1 MLMDQPDRAHMV
13 EIELKAR
20 IADRKAV
27 EAQLASFMR
36 FAGDID
42 KRDEYW
48 EVSGWNPL
56 APAAFRFRVRA
67 EPARTT
73 ITFKEKTFDGD
84 IEINRESEFSVDNEA
99 VFRKFMEKL
108 EARFVYTKRKIG
120 TRWESA
126 EGLVAEVVEVEPVG
140 LFLEVECV
148 CEQLDSEALDEAKCR
163 LYEVIDRCGIPRAN
177 LEPRPYSQMLGY

>member
-1 MLMDQPDRAHMV
+1 MDQPDRTHMV

-20 IADRKAV
+20 IADRKAI
-27 EAQLASFMR
+27 EMQLTNFMR

-48 EVSGWNPL
+48 EVSSWNPL
-56 APAAFRFRVRA
+56 SPGSFRFRVRA

-73 ITFKEKTFDGD
+73 VTFKEKTFDGNV
-84 IEINRESEFSVDNEA
+84 EINRESEFSIDNEA

-108 EARFVYTKRKIG
+108 GARFIYAKRKLG
-120 TRWESA
+120 TRWESP
-126 EGLVAEVVEVEPVG
+126 EGLVAEVVEVRPLG
-140 LFLEVECV
+140 FFLEVECV
-148 CEQLDSEALDEAKCR
+148 CEQLDGEALDKAKSR
-163 LYEVIDRCGIPRAN
+163 LYAIIDHCGIPREN